1 MNNIKL
7 VKLLTGEDIIAT
19 ILPSTDKVVVMKNPV
34 RIVIMNEKA
43 GFVKWAELSPD
54 TEFTL
59 DKFHVVAVMNVHKQL
74 LEQYMRMTSQIIP
87 ATVSSLVMP

>member
-59 DKFHVVAVMNVHKQL
+59 DKFHVVAVMSVHKQL